1 MSGTWYATDGEGTVA
16 YVRQLLD
23 NVVDWDDY
31 FYIDD
36 NGNHVYPFQN
46 KTNLDK
52 FQNKLNE
59 IFLSHFVDFQ
69 KFLNTK
75 GIDGVIDTWKDVQEF
90 LEGISDSESME
101 LMNIIRDIQLS
112 SGQLNVRMSEDIPGS
127 LEAVTT
133 TDFMDIDNS
142 YMDEE
147 TGALNIVYN
156 FE

>member
-1 MSGTWYATDGEGTVA
+1 MADMKISNTMVNDTSSNIIAYAE
-16 YVRQLLD
+16 QLKDKLL
-23 NVVDWDDY
+23 NWSDY
-31 FYIDD
+31 
-36 NGNHVYPFQN
+36 N
-46 KTNLDK
+46 KVPDAFKTEVNK
-52 FQNKLNE
+52 FQGKLNDF
-59 IFLSHFVDFQ
+59 FLRHYDEWRHFLED
-69 KFLNTK
+69 KDLEDETIN
-75 GIDGVIDTWKDVQEF
+75 TWKELEEF
-90 LEGISDSESME
+90 LEGITDSESME